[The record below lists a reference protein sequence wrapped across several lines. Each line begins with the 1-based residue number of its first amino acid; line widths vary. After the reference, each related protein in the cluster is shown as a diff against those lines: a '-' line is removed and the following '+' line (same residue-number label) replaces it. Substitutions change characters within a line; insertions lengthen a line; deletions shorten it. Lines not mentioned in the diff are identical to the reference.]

1 MSQNRNFLRRV
12 VPSLPLTLTIIVFWL
27 LMTDSFNLGQALLG
41 LLLGLVVPLFAARL
55 DREFAR
61 IGSLRP
67 LPKLIATVL
76 WDILVSNVRV
86 AIQVLGPEKRLHP
99 GFIWVPLDIGN
110 IHGIAALTSLITLT
124 PGTVSA
130 ALSDDRRY
138 LLVHVLNLADEDRAG
153 RRDQDALRG
162 TADGDLPMTGNMFID
177 TSIVVCMHMVGVP
190 CCWRCGGCCA
200 GRPCPTASLRWTRS
214 R

>member
-138 LLVHVLNLADEDRAG
+138 LLVHVLNLADET
-153 RRDQDALRG
+153 ALVDEIKKRYE
-162 TADGDLPMTGNMFID
+162 APLMEIFP
-177 TSIVVCMHMVGVP
+177 
-190 CCWRCGGCCA
+190 
-200 GRPCPTASLRWTRS
+200 
-214 R
+214 